1 MAALMLQPYITIF
14 DRQKNLTPTDN
25 RKLFAQKIQD
35 TEKYTVQYVENFL
48 QADSNL
54 TKTQFALAMGS
65 TIFMLYAAYKGCC
78 DVDWEKLFQMSPSD
92 YCEYINAGYERVARK
107 FPKVLDDYNKKAEQG
122 RRHESNGK
130 GQEQ

>member
-14 DRQKNLTPTDN
+14 DKQKNLTPTDN

-35 TEKYTVQYVENFL
+35 TEKYTVQYVEDFL

-54 TKTQFALAMGS
+54 SKTQFALAMGS
-65 TIFMLYAAYKGCC
+65 TIFLLYAAYKGCC

-92 YCEYINAGYERVARK
+92 YSEYINAGYERVAKK

-122 RRHESNGK
+122 RKLEDNGN